1 MSHDNQENDDKGRKT
16 ITVTVNGK
24 PVVFH
29 DEHATGLQIKEA
41 AIAQGVNIKAD
52 FKLFL
57 NREGHKPEAIADDQ
71 KIELK
76 KGEKFRAV
84 SPDDKS

>member
-1 MSHDNQENDDKGRKT
+1 MINDNQGNHKGHET
-16 ITVTVNGK
+16 ITVTVNGN
-24 PVVFH
+24 PVVFEDKH
-29 DEHATGLQIKEA
+29 TTGLQIKDA

-57 NREGHKPEAIADDQ
+57 NRDGHKPEAIADDQ
-71 KIELK
+71 KVELK
-76 KGEKFRAV
+76 EGEKFRAV

>member
-1 MSHDNQENDDKGRKT
+1 MNHDNQGDEKGHNT
-16 ITVTVNGK
+16 ITVSVNGK
-24 PVVFH
+24 SVVFH
-29 DEHATGLQIKEA
+29 EKHVTGMQIKEA

-57 NREGHKPEAIADDQ
+57 IRDGHAPEPIADDR
-71 KIELK
+71 KVELK
-76 KGEKFRAV
+76 DGEKFRAV

>member
-1 MSHDNQENDDKGRKT
+1 MDNENKGDDKKEKT

-24 PVVFH
+24 SVVFH
-29 DEHATGLQIKEA
+29 EENATGLQIKEA
-41 AIAQGVNIKAD
+41 AIAQGVNIKPD

-57 NREGHKPEAIADDQ
+57 ISEGKDPEPISDTQ
-71 KIELK
+71 KVELK
-76 KGEKFRAV
+76 DGEKFRAV